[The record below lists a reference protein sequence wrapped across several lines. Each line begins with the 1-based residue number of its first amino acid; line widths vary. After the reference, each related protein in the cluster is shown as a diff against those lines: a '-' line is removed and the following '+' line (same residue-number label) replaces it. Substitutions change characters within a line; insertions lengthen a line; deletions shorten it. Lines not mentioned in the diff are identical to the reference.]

1 MLEIVTRS
9 GSLKMEK
16 QKMKSNEKAEV
27 ILKAAMEEF
36 LSNGYAA
43 TSMNSIASTAGV
55 SKATLYSYF
64 QDKEGLF
71 IALFNELVK
80 KRFNDVLIPKLLETS
95 NDDPKIVLKS
105 LMQELYLAISSNRNL
120 LDFLRLMIGESGRF
134 PELARIH
141 VIELVQPT
149 VDLLS
154 NYLNRQTQLDI
165 RDSEATARIII
176 GSLGN
181 FIILQEILGG
191 NDVMPFEYERMI
203 DTLVNLIDREPKN
216 N

>member
-1 MLEIVTRS
+1 MMEIVTRS
-9 GSLKMEK
+9 GSLKMDK

-80 KRFNDVLIPKLLETS
+80 KRFNDVLTPKLLETS

-105 LMQELYLAISSNRNL
+105 LMQELYLTISSNRNL

-141 VIELVQPT
+141 IIELVQPT

-154 NYLNRQTQLDI
+154 NYLNHQTQLVI

-191 NDVMPFEYERMI
+191 NDVMPFDYERMI
-203 DTLVNLIDREPKN
+203 DTLVNLIDCQQKK
-216 N
+216 

>member
-1 MLEIVTRS
+1 MEIVTRS
-9 GSLKMEK
+9 GSLKMDK

-80 KRFNDVLIPKLLETS
+80 KRFNDVLTPKLLETS

-105 LMQELYLAISSNRNL
+105 LMQELYLTISSNRNL

-141 VIELVQPT
+141 IIELVQPT

-154 NYLNRQTQLDI
+154 NYLNHQTQLVI

-191 NDVMPFEYERMI
+191 NDVMPFDYERMI
-203 DTLVNLIDREPKN
+203 DTLVNLIDCQQKK
-216 N
+216 